1 MLRTRKFVKQYDLL
15 GCIQCGRCS
24 AGCPISLSSPLNI
37 RRIIYQALVRAKLD
51 IKQMPEIWD
60 CTTCTTCTLRC
71 PKGLDPA
78 MILVGMRRVL
88 TEGGRVKPAIRDAL
102 ESTFKFGNPWG
113 RGKAKRSEWAQDL
126 SVKDLTEGGFP
137 PKVGGDR
144 GGAQA
149 EILYYVGCTPAY
161 DDRVQAVA
169 QAMVKV
175 FDNAGVD
182 FGTLGNSELCC
193 GSEMRRL
200 GEEGLFEFLVEDN
213 LELFKQHDIKQ
224 MVTTSPHCYNSFKTE
239 YEGLD
244 FEVQH
249 YTQLLADLIERSK
262 LALSGEVAKVVA
274 YHDPCYLGKQNGVYD
289 EPRAILQSIPGLQ
302 FVEFDRSRERSVCC
316 EGGGGRMWVEA
327 ASLTGAS
334 SGDGERLA
342 ETRVK
347 DALEL
352 GAEVIATA
360 CPFCMLTLE
369 DAVKTTGAEGS
380 IEILDIIELVAQA
393 INTQYP
399 ITSE

>member
-24 AGCPISLSSPLNI
+24 AGCPISLTSPLNV
-37 RRIIYQALVRAKLD
+37 RRIIYQALVRDKLD
-51 IKQMPEIWD
+51 VKEMPEIWD

-78 MILVGMRRVL
+78 MTLVGMRRVL

-113 RGKAKRSEWAQDL
+113 RGKAKRSEWAQGL
-126 SVKDLTEGGFP
+126 NVKDLTEG
-137 PKVGGDR
+137 
-144 GGAQA
+144 AEA

-169 QAMVKV
+169 QALVKV

-182 FGTLGNSELCC
+182 FGTLGNAELCC

-213 LELFKQHDIKQ
+213 LAMFRQHDIKR
-224 MVTTSPHCYNSFKTE
+224 MVTTSPHCYNTFKTE

-249 YTQLLADLIERSK
+249 YTQLLADLIERGE
-262 LALSGEVAKVVA
+262 LAFSGEAPPTMKVVT
-274 YHDPCYLGKQNGVYD
+274 YQDPCFLGKQNGVYD

-302 FVEFDRSRERSVCC
+302 FVDFDRSRERSVCC

-327 ASLTGAS
+327 

-369 DAVKTTGAEGS
+369 DAVKTTGAEDS
-380 IEILDIIELVAQA
+380 IEVLDIVELVAQA
-393 INTQYP
+393 INT
-399 ITSE
+399 

>member
-1 MLRTRKFVKQYDLL
+1 MLRTRNFVQQYDLL

-24 AGCPISLSSPLNI
+24 AGCPISLTSPLNI
-37 RRIIYQALVRAKLD
+37 RRIIYEVLVRDKLD
-51 IKQMPEIWD
+51 IRERPEIWD

-78 MILVGMRRVL
+78 LILIGMRRVL
-88 TEGGRVKPAIRDAL
+88 TEGGRVKPTIRDAL

-113 RGKAKRSEWAQDL
+113 RGKAKRSDWAQGL
-126 SVKDLTEGGFP
+126 NVKDLTEG
-137 PKVGGDR
+137 D
-144 GGAQA
+144 QA
-149 EILYYVGCTPAY
+149 EILYFVGCTPAY

-175 FDNAGVD
+175 FQKAGVD
-182 FGTLGNSELCC
+182 FGTLGNEEICC

-200 GEEGLFEFLVEDN
+200 GEEGLFEFLVEEN
-213 LELFKQHDIKQ
+213 LGLFQQHDVKR
-224 MVTTSPHCYNSFKTE
+224 MVTTSPHCYNSFKNE

-249 YTQLLADLIERSK
+249 YTQFLADLIEQGKLTFSK
-262 LALSGEVAKVVA
+262 EVNRVVT
-274 YHDPCYLGKQNGVYD
+274 YHDPCFLGKQNQVYD

-302 FVEFDRSRERSVCC
+302 FVEFDRSRERSLCC

-327 ASLTGAS
+327 S
-334 SGDGERLA
+334 SPGERLA
-342 ETRVK
+342 ETRVR
-347 DALEL
+347 DALDL

-369 DAVKTTGAEGS
+369 DAVKTTGAEEA
-380 IEILDIIELVAQA
+380 IEVLDIVELVAQA
-393 INTQYP
+393 M
-399 ITSE
+399 

>member
-1 MLRTRKFVKQYDLL
+1 MLRTRNFVQQYDLL

-24 AGCPISLSSPLNI
+24 AGCPISLISPLNV
-37 RRIIYQALVRAKLD
+37 RRIIYEALVCDKLD
-51 IKQMPEIWD
+51 VNQIPEIWD

-78 MILVGMRRVL
+78 LILIGMRRVL
-88 TEGGRVKPAIRDAL
+88 TEGGRVKPTIRDAL

-113 RGKAKRSEWAQDL
+113 RGKAKRSEWAQGLD
-126 SVKDLTEGGFP
+126 VKDLTEGGP
-137 PKVGGDR
+137 STASGHGE
-144 GGAQA
+144 A
-149 EILYYVGCTPAY
+149 EILYFVGCTPAY

-175 FDNAGVD
+175 FQKAGVD
-182 FGTLGNSELCC
+182 FGTLGNEEMCC

-200 GEEGLFEFLVEDN
+200 GEEGLFEFLVEEN
-213 LELFKQHDIKQ
+213 LGLFQQHGVKR
-224 MVTTSPHCYNSFKTE
+224 MVTTSPHCYNSFKKE

-249 YTQLLADLIERSK
+249 YTQFLADLIEQGKLTFSK
-262 LALSGEVAKVVA
+262 EVNRVVT
-274 YHDPCYLGKQNGVYD
+274 YHDPCFLGKQNQVYD

-302 FVEFDRSRERSVCC
+302 FVEFDRSRERSLCC

-327 ASLTGAS
+327 S
-334 SGDGERLA
+334 SGGERLA
-342 ETRVK
+342 EIRVK
-347 DALEL
+347 DALDL

-380 IEILDIIELVAQA
+380 IEVLDIVELVAQA
-393 INTQYP
+393 IG
-399 ITSE
+399 S

>member
-1 MLRTRKFVKQYDLL
+1 MLRTRKFVQQYDLL

-24 AGCPISLSSPLNI
+24 AGCPLALTSPLNV
-37 RRIIYQALVRAKLD
+37 RRIIYEFLVRDKLD
-51 IKQMPEIWD
+51 VKQVPEIWD

-88 TEGGRVKPAIRDAL
+88 TEGGRVKPTIRDAL
-102 ESTFKFGNPWG
+102 ESTFKFGNPWE
-113 RGKAKRSEWAQDL
+113 RGKAKRSEWAQGL
-126 SVKDLTEGGFP
+126 NVKDLTGG
-137 PKVGGDR
+137 GE
-144 GGAQA
+144 A
-149 EILYYVGCTPAY
+149 EILYFVGCTPAY

-169 QAMVKV
+169 KAMVKV
-175 FDNAGVD
+175 FQKAGVD
-182 FGTLGNSELCC
+182 FGILGNEEICC

-200 GEEGLFEFLVEDN
+200 GEEGLFEFLVEDS
-213 LELFKQHDIKQ
+213 LEIFKQHGVKR
-224 MVTTSPHCYNSFKTE
+224 MVTTSPHCYNTFKNE

-249 YTQLLADLIERSK
+249 YTQFVADLIEQGK
-262 LALSGEVAKVVA
+262 LVFSGEAPPTMKVVT
-274 YHDPCYLGKQNGVYD
+274 YQDPCFLGKQNGVYD
-289 EPRAILQSIPGLQ
+289 EPQAILQSIPGLQ
-302 FVEFDRSRERSVCC
+302 FVDFDRSRERSVCC

-327 ASLTGAS
+327 

-347 DALEL
+347 DALAL
-352 GAEVIATA
+352 DAEVIATA

-393 INTQYP
+393 I
-399 ITSE
+399 

>member
-1 MLRTRKFVKQYDLL
+1 MLQTRNFVQQYDLL

-24 AGCPISLSSPLNI
+24 AGCPLSLSSPLNV
-37 RRIIYQALVRAKLD
+37 RRIIYEALVRDQLD
-51 IKQMPEIWD
+51 VNQRPEIWD

-78 MILVGMRRVL
+78 LMLIGMRRVL
-88 TEGGRVKPAIRDAL
+88 TEGGRIKPTVRDAL

-113 RGKAKRSEWAQDL
+113 RGKAKRSEWAEGLD
-126 SVKDLTEGGFP
+126 VKNLAEAGFP

-149 EILYYVGCTPAY
+149 EILYFVCCTTAY

-169 QAMVKV
+169 RDMVKV
-175 FDNAGVD
+175 FDKAGVD
-182 FGTLGNSELCC
+182 FGIMGNEEMCC

-200 GEEGLFEFLVEDN
+200 GEEGLFEFLVEEN
-213 LELFKQHDIKQ
+213 LALFQQYGIKQ
-224 MVTTSPHCYNSFKTE
+224 MVTTSPHCYNSFKNE

-244 FEVQH
+244 VEVQH
-249 YTQLLADLIERSK
+249 YTQFLADLIQRGK
-262 LALSGEVAKVVA
+262 LAFSGEVNKVVT
-274 YHDPCYLGKQNGVYD
+274 YHDPCFLGKQNQVYD
-289 EPRAILQSIPGLQ
+289 EPRAILQSVPGLQ
-302 FVEFDRSRERSVCC
+302 FVEFDRSRERSLCC

-327 ASLTGAS
+327 SRP
-334 SGDGERLA
+334 GERLA

-347 DALEL
+347 DALTL

-380 IEILDIIELVAQA
+380 IEVLDIVELVAQA
-393 INTQYP
+393 I
-399 ITSE
+399 

>member
-24 AGCPISLSSPLNI
+24 AGCPISLSSSLNI
-37 RRIIYQALVRAKLD
+37 RRIIYQALVRDKLD

-78 MILVGMRRVL
+78 LILIGMRRVL

-113 RGKAKRSEWAQDL
+113 RGKGKRSDWAQDL
-126 SVKDLTEGGFP
+126 NVKNLAEG
-137 PKVGGDR
+137 
-144 GGAQA
+144 AEA

-175 FDNAGVD
+175 FDKAGVD
-182 FGTLGNSELCC
+182 FGTLGNEEMCC

-213 LELFKQHDIKQ
+213 AELFKQHDIKQ
-224 MVTTSPHCYNSFKTE
+224 MVTTSPHCYNSFKNE

-244 FEVQH
+244 VEVQH
-249 YTQLLADLIERSK
+249 YTQLLAGLIERGE
-262 LALSGEVAKVVA
+262 LVFSGEVNKVVT

-302 FVEFDRSRERSVCC
+302 FVDFDRSRERSVCC

-327 ASLTGAS
+327 S
-334 SGDGERLA
+334 SGGERLA

-347 DALEL
+347 DALDL
-352 GAEVIATA
+352 GAEIIATA

-369 DAVKTTGAEGS
+369 DAVKTTGAEGA
-380 IEILDIIELVAQA
+380 IEVLDIVELVAQA
-393 INTQYP
+393 I
-399 ITSE
+399 SS

>member
-1 MLRTRKFVKQYDLL
+1 LT
-15 GCIQCGRCS
+15 
-24 AGCPISLSSPLNI
+24 SPLNI
-37 RRIIYQALVRAKLD
+37 RRIIYEFLVRDKLD
-51 IKQMPEIWD
+51 VKQMPEIWD

-88 TEGGRVKPAIRDAL
+88 TEGGRVKPTVRDAL

-113 RGKAKRSEWAQDL
+113 RGKAKRSDWAQGL
-126 SVKDLTEGGFP
+126 NVKNIAEG
-137 PKVGGDR
+137 
-144 GGAQA
+144 ASA
-149 EILYYVGCTPAY
+149 EIVYFVGCTPAY

-169 QAMVKV
+169 RAMVKV
-175 FDNAGVD
+175 FQKAEVD
-182 FGTLGNSELCC
+182 FGILGNEEICC
-193 GSEMRRL
+193 TSEMRRL
-200 GEEGLFEFLVEDN
+200 GEEGLFEFMVEDN
-213 LELFKQHDIKQ
+213 LELFKQHDIKR
-224 MVTTSPHCYNSFKTE
+224 MVTTSPHCYNTFKNE

-249 YTQLLADLIERSK
+249 YTQFVADLIVRGK
-262 LALSGEVAKVVA
+262 LAFSGELNKVVT
-274 YHDPCYLGKQNGVYD
+274 YQDPCFLGKQNGVYD
-289 EPRAILQSIPGLQ
+289 EPRAILHSLPGLQ
-302 FVEFDRSRERSVCC
+302 FVDFDRSRERSVCC

-327 ASLTGAS
+327 S
-334 SGDGERLA
+334 SGGERLA

-380 IEILDIIELVAQA
+380 IEVLDIIELVAQA
-393 INTQYP
+393 M
-399 ITSE
+399 